1 MMDYAKLIGAI
12 IGSINAIKNIGLGAK
27 QALDGKKLQ
36 KKLDAQGRPILET
49 PEAFNETEGLVRSN
63 YLDPRLAGEDRI
75 KDSIKS
81 RESNQIQNIQQ
92 TAGSGADALL
102 AYGLSG
108 LNTNKSLFDVDMK
121 AHEQQQNDYNQL
133 LSTLGQKSQYQEAQW
148 MQNVMKPFL
157 EDSEK
162 AKALIAAGQQNV
174 NNGMEDWAGYAMNS
188 MGDSGVKPRNKGYQS
203 GQTENSMHSSDSMGT
218 DSRSASTTGMNME
231 HSNAD
236 STSTGADAQSSGGMS
251 GMDMGSI
258 MDILKQFQGSGGGQS
273 NYGNGGF
280 SGGHK

>member
-1 MMDYAKLIGAI
+1 MMDYGKLIGAI

-108 LNTNKSLFDVDMK
+108 LNTNKTLFDVDMK
-121 AHEQQQNDYNQL
+121 AYEQQQNDYNRL

-188 MGDSGVKPRNKGYQS
+188 MGNSSVKPGNKGYQS
-203 GQTENSMHSSDSMGT
+203 GETTDTSMQ
-218 DSRSASTTGMNME
+218 
-231 HSNAD
+231 
-236 STSTGADAQSSGGMS
+236 GADRNGATGVSADVQGTGGNSNDAQGGGGMGG

-258 MDILKQFQGSGGGQS
+258 MDILKQFQGSGGGGGGA
-273 NYGNGGF
+273 YGNGGF
-280 SGGHK
+280 SGGH

>member
-1 MMDYAKLIGAI
+1 MMDYGKLIGAI

-108 LNTNKSLFDVDMK
+108 LNTNKTLFDVDMK
-121 AHEQQQNDYNQL
+121 AYEQQQNDYNRL

-188 MGDSGVKPRNKGYQS
+188 MGNSGVKPGNKGYQS

-236 STSTGADAQSSGGMS
+236 STSTGADAQSSGGMG

>member
-1 MMDYAKLIGAI
+1 MMDYGKLIGAI

-27 QALDGKKLQ
+27 QARDGKNLQ

-121 AHEQQQNDYNQL
+121 AHEQQQNDYNKL

-188 MGDSGVKPRNKGYQS
+188 MGNSSVKPGNKGYQS
-203 GQTENSMHSSDSMGT
+203 GQTTDTSMQGAYGKVADRNGATGVSADMQGTGGNS
-218 DSRSASTTGMNME
+218 N
-231 HSNAD
+231 
-236 STSTGADAQSSGGMS
+236 DAQGGGGMGG

-258 MDILKQFQGSGGGQS
+258 MDILKQFQGSSGGGA
-273 NYGNGGF
+273 YGNGGF